1 MDSTNYELVDPCDI
15 DDGELAGVPAP
26 VAFVLGAEWS
36 AARAELS
43 RVDREFTMQVH
54 RANER
59 RVLAL
64 AARRGRRVTS
74 RQLDNEWSEISVGA
88 RVVQ

>member
-26 VAFVLGAEWS
+26 VAFVLGVQWC
-36 AARAELS
+36 AARVELS
-43 RVDREFTMQVH
+43 RVGSEFTMQVH

-59 RVLAL
+59 RVMAL
-64 AARRGRRVTS
+64 GDYELEH
-74 RQLDNEWSEISVGA
+74 LDEGD
-88 RVVQ
+88 